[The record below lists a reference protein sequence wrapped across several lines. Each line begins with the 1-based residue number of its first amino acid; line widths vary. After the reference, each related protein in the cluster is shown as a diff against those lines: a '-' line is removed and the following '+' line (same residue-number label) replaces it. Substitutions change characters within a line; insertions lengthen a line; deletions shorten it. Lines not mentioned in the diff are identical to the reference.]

1 MNNITNV
8 SYLRTSRQFP
18 NDLDQLSIQMTRG
31 YIDIA
36 NAVNVRTIGIFT
48 TNLPTVTGESWYLYN
63 NVKQQTLRKVFI
75 VDGITSY
82 PHGINVVNPSQF
94 VRCWGSYTDGTNSY
108 GLIWGSNGPIDD
120 FQVTF
125 YVTSTD
131 IVLLSGIGAPLLV
144 EGTVILEYLSNV

>member
-48 TNLPTVTGESWYLYN
+48 TNLPSVTGESWYLTN
-63 NVKQQTLRKVFI
+63 NQKQQSLRKAFV
-75 VDGITSY
+75 VSSVASY
-82 PHGINVVNPSQF
+82 PHGITVVTPSQF
-94 VRCWGSYTDGTNSY
+94 VRCWGSYTDGTDSF
-108 GLIWGSNGPIDD
+108 GMIWASDQAID

-131 IVLLSGIGAPLLV
+131 IVILSGVGAPTLTS
-144 EGTVILEYLSNV
+144 GTVILEYLSNV